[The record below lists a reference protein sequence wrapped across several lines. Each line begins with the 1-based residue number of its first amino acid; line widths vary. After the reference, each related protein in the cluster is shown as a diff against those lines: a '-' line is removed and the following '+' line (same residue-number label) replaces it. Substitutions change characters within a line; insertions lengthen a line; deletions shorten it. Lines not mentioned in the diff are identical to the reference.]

1 MTTEWQ
7 KFVADWLA
15 LLPCTCQISI
25 SMIWNGETPT
35 VYCSIDG
42 ARGSGWTLPEAFEQ
56 AHLKWVGAQE
66 MGVQP

>member
-1 MTTEWQ
+1 MTLDWD
-7 KFVADWLA
+7 KFVHDWNT
-15 LLPCTCQISI
+15 LLPYNCQISI

-42 ARGSGWTLPEAFEQ
+42 ARGSGRTLPEAFEQ